1 MRLLFIFVLSLLN
14 PLFLLSQAIETPE
27 PYYIKSIQFK
37 GGTNQAQLPIIRLGG
52 KLVLSFDDLRANEA
66 DYYYRISHYNF
77 DWTPSDL
84 SKGEYLDGFD
94 DVRIEQYTN
103 SFNSLQ
109 LYAHY
114 EVAFPNRETRA
125 LKKSGNYMIHIY
137 NDDGDLVFARKFML
151 LEDQV
156 TVGVAIK
163 RSRDLAYIDTK
174 QAVQFTIYSNDKLL
188 INPDRSVK
196 TMVLQN
202 SNLKTAI
209 TDLKPQYTM
218 GQELIYRYD
227 QPAAFWAG
235 NEFLN
240 FDSKEARV
248 ANVGIRRIE
257 LNDLFEHYLYTQS
270 PRKNRPYTYYPD
282 INGNFVV
289 RSLGVQN
296 SQIEAEYIFMHFGL
310 RYDEPLNG
318 RKLYVNGNFNNYDLN
333 VANELLFN
341 TESGLYETVLLL
353 KQGFYNYNFALE
365 ETDGTVNLGAVDGN
379 YWQTENQYSVLVY
392 YRGPGDRYD
401 QLIGMGQ
408 GNSNMITTN

>member
-1 MRLLFIFVLSLLN
+1 MRILLIYFMTLIS
-14 PLFLLSQAIETPE
+14 PWLLSSQTDEIPE
-27 PYYIKSIQFK
+27 PYYIKSVQFQ

-52 KLVLSFDDLRANEA
+52 GLALSFDDLRADEA
-66 DYYYRISHYNF
+66 DYYYRITHYNF

-94 DVRIEQYTN
+94 DVRIEQYVN

-114 EVAFPNRETRA
+114 QLAFPNRETRA
-125 LKKSGNYMIHIY
+125 IKKSGNYMIHIY
-137 NDDGDLVFARKFML
+137 NDDGALVFSRKFMVI
-151 LEDQV
+151 EDQV

-163 RSRDLAYIDTK
+163 RSRDLAFSDTK
-174 QAVQFTIYSNDKLL
+174 QTVQFTIYSNDKLL

-209 TDLKPQYTM
+209 TDLKPQYTL

-227 QPAAFWAG
+227 QSAAFWAG

-257 LNDLFEHYLYTQS
+257 LNDLFEHYLYTQN
-270 PRKNRPYTYYPD
+270 PRKDRPYTYSPD

-289 RSLGVQN
+289 RALGAEN
-296 SQIEAEYIFMHFGL
+296 SQIEAEYIFTHFAL
-310 RYDEPLNG
+310 RYNEALDG
-318 RKLYVNGNFNNYDLN
+318 QKIYVYGNFNNYDLN
-333 VANELLFN
+333 EANELLYN
-341 TESGLYETVLLL
+341 ADSGLYETILLL

-365 ETDGTVNLGAVDGN
+365 AKDGTINIGAIDGN

-401 QLIGMGQ
+401 QLIGLGQ
-408 GNSNMITTN
+408 GNSNTITTN